1 MHYELERFS
10 RHTRILMVML
20 ILFAAAVRVTA
31 QDDVEYRMEI
41 GAGAGGTAYLGDFND
56 GLFKGMQP
64 AGAIVFRAI
73 MNPYMAVRIS
83 GMYTKVKGDVKNV
96 STYFPE
102 LTPQGYSFN
111 NSLGDLSVTY
121 EYNFLPYGTG
131 HEYRGAKKIT
141 PFVSLGLG
149 MTYVNS
155 KGGTT
160 DYSQTNTHSGSK
172 SVVTGNVPLGVGVK
186 YKIGDRLNLSL
197 DWQVHFTFSDYIDGV
212 KDPYRIGSSGMFK
225 NTDCYSTVMLALT
238 YGFSPKCPNC
248 QKER

>member
-1 MHYELERFS
+1 MNYKLN
-10 RHTRILMVML
+10 RIFVVML
-20 ILFAAAVRVTA
+20 MSLVATVKVVA

-41 GAGAGGTAYLGDFND
+41 GAGVGATAYQGDFND

-64 AGAIVFRAI
+64 SGAVVFRAV
-73 MNPYMAVRIS
+73 MNPYMAVRVS

-96 STYFPE
+96 STYYPG
-102 LTPQGYSFN
+102 LTSDGYSFN

-121 EYNFLPYGTG
+121 EYNFFPYGTG
-131 HEYRGAKKIT
+131 HEYRGAKRIT
-141 PFVSLGLG
+141 PFISLGIG

-160 DYSQTNTHSGSK
+160 DFSQVDTHSNSK

-197 DWQVHFTFSDYIDGV
+197 DWQMHFSFSDYIDGV

>member
-1 MHYELERFS
+1 MKHISFV
-10 RHTRILMVML
+10 RIAGALL
-20 ILFAAAVRVTA
+20 LLLFVTTKVAA
-31 QDDVEYRMEI
+31 QNDVEYRMEI
-41 GAGAGGTAYLGDFND
+41 GAGAGATAYQGDFSD
-56 GLFKGMQP
+56 GLFKGLQP
-64 AGAIVFRAI
+64 AGAVVFRAI

-96 STYFPE
+96 STYFPDI
-102 LTPQGYSFN
+102 TPNGYTFN

-131 HEYRGAKKIT
+131 HEYRGAKRVT

-149 MTYVNS
+149 LTYVNS
-155 KGGTT
+155 KGGTW
-160 DYSQTNTHSGSK
+160 DYSKGADHSTSK

-186 YKIGDRLNLSL
+186 YRMGDRLNLSL
-197 DWQVHFTFSDYIDGV
+197 DWQMHFTFSDYIDGV

-225 NTDCYSTVMLALT
+225 NTDCYSTLMLALT
-238 YGFSPKCPNC
+238 YSFSPKCPNC

>member
-1 MHYELERFS
+1 M
-10 RHTRILMVML
+10 TRLFIVLLMSV
-20 ILFAAAVRVTA
+20 AATVKVVA

-41 GAGAGGTAYLGDFND
+41 GAGAGGTAYLGDFGD

-64 AGAIVFRAI
+64 AGAVVFRAI

-83 GMYTKVKGDVKNV
+83 GMYTKVKGDVKNA
-96 STYFPE
+96 STYYPE

-121 EYNFLPYGTG
+121 EYNFFPYGTG
-131 HEYRGAKKIT
+131 HEYRGAKRIT
-141 PFVSLGLG
+141 PFVSLGIG

-160 DYSQTNTHSGSK
+160 DFSQVNTHSSSK

-197 DWQVHFTFSDYIDGV
+197 DWQVHFTFSDYLDGV

-238 YGFSPKCPNC
+238 YGFSPKCPDC